1 MSAPSHPTTLAIIS
15 NWSWVETIGMNTKRL
30 ISILICALGLCTTAT
45 LRADE
50 SRIHEW
56 RFFSEALQQEMPMS
70 VVAPEQAMTD
80 TPVLVFLHGRGRHHR
95 SLLEVERCRK
105 QLLAADMWVILP
117 QGEDGW
123 YINSP
128 VQPEARYEDYL
139 SEVIEQA
146 KQRFDLA
153 QSPDRWAIG
162 GWSMGG
168 YGAMRFAVRHPGQFG
183 TVATVVGLLDFPREK
198 TLPEGQNYTVPL
210 ARFGADLKTWRAFN
224 PINVITALR
233 GKSVLLITADA
244 AFDRTMNENFSAA
257 LIEAK
262 VGHHIITLEGAHTF
276 PVVQESL
283 PLVLDFVRTRIN
295 Q

>member
-1 MSAPSHPTTLAIIS
+1 MKVNRI
-15 NWSWVETIGMNTKRL
+15 
-30 ISILICALGLCTTAT
+30 ICAGLFT
-45 LRADE
+45 LFVGSLAAEEPAD
-50 SRIHEW
+50 RIHEW
-56 RFFSEALQQEMPMS
+56 RFFSAALQQEMLVS
-70 VVAPEQAMTD
+70 VVAPESTMTAA
-80 TPVLVFLHGRGRHHR
+80 PVLVFLHGRGRHHR
-95 SLLEVERCRK
+95 SLLEVEQCRE

-117 QGEDGW
+117 DGDDGW

-128 VQPEARYEDYL
+128 MQTEARYEDYL

-146 KQRFDLA
+146 KQRFELT
-153 QSPDRWAIG
+153 QSPNHWAIG

-168 YGAMRFAVRHPGQFG
+168 YGAMRFAVRHPGQFA
-183 TVATVVGLLDFPREK
+183 TIATVVGVLDFPREE
-198 TLPEGQNYTVPL
+198 TLPAGQNYTVPL
-210 ARFGADLKTWRAFN
+210 DRFGGDRKVWREYN
-224 PINVITALR
+224 PINEITALR

-244 AFDRTMNENFSAA
+244 AFDRIMNENFSAA

-283 PLVLDFVRTRIN
+283 PLVLDFVRSRID